1 MALLSVPPAK
11 RIQSIDFLRGIIMVV
26 MALDHSRDF
35 FHSAALISKPLDP
48 ATTYPA
54 LFFTRWITHFC
65 APTFVFLSGLSAWL
79 QGQRKTKKEL
89 QWFLITRGLWLIV
102 FDLTVLTF
110 ILTADIHFGMF
121 LLETLWSIG
130 AGMII
135 LGLLINLPFRL
146 ILSIV
151 LLISFGH
158 NLLDFAKRNSMSGLP
173 PWWKLLQQPGFIPL
187 RKGHGVLVLYPFLS
201 WAGLTLLGY
210 CCGRLFTESKFAQRK
225 KILVGIGVSLIVF
238 FVIVRTINVYGD
250 PGHWQTQST
259 VVKTFYSFM
268 NVQKYPPSLLFL
280 CATIG
285 PVLILLA
292 LLENIDNRFQRII
305 SVFGRV
311 PFFYFAVHLL
321 ILHTVQIIIYLTRH
335 SLSEGMKGAPGA
347 VVKFGAPGE
356 GYSLPAVYAIW
367 FSIILLM
374 YPLCK
379 QYDGYKRH
387 NKNKWWLSYL

>member
-11 RIQSIDFLRGIIMVV
+11 RIQSIDFLRGIIMAI

-48 ATTYPA
+48 STTYPA

-79 QGQRKTKKEL
+79 QSQRKTKKEL

-146 ILSIV
+146 ILSIG
-151 LLISFGH
+151 LLIFFGH

-187 RKGHGVLVLYPFLS
+187 WKGHGVLVLYPFLS

-321 ILHTVQIIIYLTRH
+321 ILHAAQIIIYLTRH
-335 SLSEGMKGAPGA
+335 SLSEGMKGASGA